1 MFSTTEITSNEIAS
15 DNPIHQRLFFAYE
28 QAGKITNGNLLE
40 IGCGVGR
47 GMEVMINNCE
57 NYTGIDK
64 NEELLKQLR
73 QTYPKATFIE
83 QNIPPLSTLADNT
96 YDWII
101 TFQVIEHIQ
110 NDDLFIK
117 EIYRV
122 LKPGGKVIIT
132 TPNRKLSLTRNPW
145 HIREYLP
152 KELETLLKKYFNK
165 LDLNG
170 VQGNEKVMGYYEEN
184 KKSVN
189 KIMKWD
195 FMNLQY
201 ILPAAFLK
209 IPYDIMNRRNR
220 KKLLNES
227 SGLAAEIISN
237 DYFLNKEVENCLDF
251 FYIAE
256 K

>member
-28 QAGKITNGNLLE
+28 QAGKLTKGNLLE

-47 GMEVMINNCE
+47 GMEVMINSCAH
-57 NYTGIDK
+57 YTGLDK
-64 NEELLKQLR
+64 NENLLTELQ
-73 QTYPKATFIE
+73 QIYQHATFIR
-83 QNIPPLSTLADNT
+83 QNIPPLSSLEDNIF
-96 YDWII
+96 DWVI

-132 TPNRKLSLTRNPW
+132 TPNKKLSLTRNPW
-145 HIREYLP
+145 HVREYFP
-152 KELETLLKKYFNK
+152 KELENLLKKYFNK
-165 LDLNG
+165 LDLKG
-170 VQGNEKVMGYYEEN
+170 IHGNEKVMGYYEEN
-184 KKSVN
+184 KKSVR

-195 FMNLQY
+195 ILNLQY
-201 ILPAAFLK
+201 ILPASVLK

-220 KKLLNES
+220 KKLLNQTGS
-227 SGLAAEIISN
+227 AAEIVSN
-237 DYFLNKEVENCLDF
+237 DYFIAAEVENCLDF

>member
-28 QAGKITNGNLLE
+28 QAAKLTKGNLLE

-47 GMEVMINNCE
+47 GMEVMINSCAH
-57 NYTGIDK
+57 YTGLDK
-64 NEELLKQLR
+64 NEDLLNELQ
-73 QTYPKATFIE
+73 QIYQHATFIH
-83 QNIPPLSTLADNT
+83 QNIPPLYNLEDNT
-96 YDWII
+96 FDWVI

-122 LKPGGKVIIT
+122 LKPGGKVIVT
-132 TPNRKLSLTRNPW
+132 TPNKKLSLTRNPW
-145 HIREYLP
+145 HIREYFP
-152 KELETLLKKYFNK
+152 KELENLLKKYFNK
-165 LDLNG
+165 LDLKG
-170 VQGNEKVMGYYEEN
+170 IHGNEKVMGYYEEN
-184 KKSVN
+184 KKSVR
-189 KIMKWD
+189 KVMKWD
-195 FMNLQY
+195 ILNLQY
-201 ILPAAFLK
+201 ILPASVLK

-220 KKLLNES
+220 KKLLNQT
-227 SGLAAEIISN
+227 GLAAEIVSN
-237 DYFLNKEVENCLDF
+237 DYFIANDVENCLDF